1 MCIRDRYMGDVSE
14 KPIIGKYIINYSADK
29 KSYLTL
35 DIYSFDVDDQVN
47 QSGPVEVQVKSTLF
61 NVNTPEEFSN
71 MSYKDHQQLLFSQL
85 IYNME
90 NYIAKKSEILN
101 IINFKLITYANLK
114 KYEFQYKLLQP
125 IFKIRQVL
133 FDKIVTI
140 QEEFKENDQ
149 ILSFEAVLKQYFAA
163 GKVEAFF
170 GFKYD
175 PQSKKFSPIKVIEY
189 LQLLQDSK
197 NSDYIYLG
205 MIDPYNIPNNTNG
218 ILNNLIALIIKYY
231 ELLKITEKKTLAK
244 VKLIDLKDFLVY
256 GLNKPYELKKTQ
268 ILTMN
273 LENSHIQY
281 LDDKK
286 TVFDFIGDKLDENI
300 KSLNLKKFHG

>member
-1 MCIRDRYMGDVSE
+1 M
-14 KPIIGKYIINYSADK
+14 
-29 KSYLTL
+29 
-35 DIYSFDVDDQVN
+35 
-47 QSGPVEVQVKSTLF
+47 
-61 NVNTPEEFSN
+61 
-71 MSYKDHQQLLFSQL
+71 
-85 IYNME
+85 
-90 NYIAKKSEILN
+90 
-101 IINFKLITYANLK
+101 
-114 KYEFQYKLLQP
+114 
-125 IFKIRQVL
+125 
-133 FDKIVTI
+133 
-140 QEEFKENDQ
+140 
-149 ILSFEAVLKQYFAA
+149 KQYFAA

-300 KSLNLKKFHG
+300 KSLNLKSFMDEKSIAQDAIDLNIKLMKWRVLPELNLDKIKETKCLLFGAGTLGC